1 MTRLASLKTHQ
12 VVGALETLGFERV
25 RQKGSHALFHH
36 PDCRRAPVPIHPSQG
51 ISPYL
56 LADILKEMRL
66 GEAVFLEAAH
76 RASRPV
82 L

>member
-1 MTRLASLKTHQ
+1 MSRLASLKTRQ
-12 VVGALETLGFERV
+12 VVAALESLGFERV
-25 RQKGSHALFHH
+25 RQRGSHALFHH

-56 LADILKEMRL
+56 LADILKEMKID
-66 GEAVFLEAAH
+66 EDAFLEAAH
-76 RASRPV
+76 RPSA